1 MFFILT
7 KTLLHFC
14 KISYIWRLKKN
25 QKNMKFKEVKNFING
40 SFKSG
45 SSDQS
50 HTVIS
55 PLDGETLSTFK
66 ESTMDDLDEIIEHAQ
81 KAQKAWQ
88 KVTLKE
94 RVQVFYKYKQLL
106 EKNNAEL
113 TEIIYREN
121 GKIHGEAK
129 AEIDKAIELTEF
141 ACSLPQ
147 FVNGENME
155 VSRGVYCSAT
165 RHPLGV
171 VASIVPFNFP
181 SMVPHWTVVN
191 AIALGNAMIL
201 KPSEAVPISS
211 QYIAKLL
218 QEAGLPDGL
227 FNIIN
232 GTQATVENI
241 CDHPDIKAVTFVGS
255 TKVAKIVYQRAS
267 QNLKQVLALGGAKN
281 HIILLPDAHPDMAS
295 SNIVASMSG
304 CAGQRCMAAAT
315 LLAVGNCDAILDKLV
330 GDALKI
336 QCGSTLGAVIS
347 KAAKDR
353 IESYI
358 TEAEQQGA
366 KIILDGRNTVV
377 PGKENGFYV
386 GPTIID
392 YATADMKVA
401 KEEIFGPVLTIVRV
415 NTIDEAL
422 AIENANPYGNA
433 CSVFTQSGGLANYV
447 TENASAGMCGV
458 NIGVPVPREPFGFG
472 GWNESR
478 FGSGDITGKSSIGFF
493 TKEKKT
499 TTKWNPEAGVNW
511 MS

>member
-1 MFFILT
+1 
-7 KTLLHFC
+7 
-14 KISYIWRLKKN
+14 
-25 QKNMKFKEVKNFING
+25 MKYNEVQNFING
-40 SFKSG
+40 AFKSG
-45 SSDQS
+45 STTKIHS
-50 HTVIS
+50 VIS
-55 PLDGETLSTFK
+55 PLDGGELSNFK
-66 ESTMDDLDEIIEHAQ
+66 ESSMDDLNEIVIAAQ
-81 KAQKAWQ
+81 KAQKSWQ

-94 RVQVFYKYKQLL
+94 RVQVLYRYRQLL
-106 EKNNAEL
+106 EKNSVEL
-113 TEIIYREN
+113 TEIIYQEN
-121 GKIHGEAK
+121 GKIHSEAK

-155 VSRGVYCSAT
+155 VSKGVYCSST
-165 RHPLGV
+165 RHPIGV
-171 VASIVPFNFP
+171 VASIAPFNFP
-181 SMVPHWTVVN
+181 SMVPHWTLVN

-201 KPSEAVPISS
+201 KPSELVPISS

-218 QEAGLPDGL
+218 KEAGLPDGL

-232 GTQATVENI
+232 GTQSTVENI

-267 QNLKQVLALGGAKN
+267 NNLKQVLALGGAKN

-315 LLAVGNCDAILDKLV
+315 LIAVGNCDAILDKLV

-336 QCGSTLGAVIS
+336 QCGTTLGAVITQAS
-347 KAAKDR
+347 KER

-366 KIILDGRNTVV
+366 KIILDGRNTIV

-392 YATADMKVA
+392 HATADMRVA
-401 KEEIFGPVLTIVRV
+401 REEIFGPVLTIVRV

-478 FGSGDITGKSSIGFF
+478 FGSGDITGKSSIIFF

-499 TTKWNPEAGVNW
+499 TTKWNPEAGTNW

>member
-1 MFFILT
+1 MSF
-7 KTLLHFC
+7 
-14 KISYIWRLKKN
+14 N
-25 QKNMKFKEVKNFING
+25 EVKNFING
-40 SFKSG
+40 EFIPG
-45 SSDQS
+45 SSTKK
-50 HTVIS
+50 HAVIS
-55 PLDGETLSTFK
+55 PLDGKELTTFN
-66 ESTMDDLDEIIEHAQ
+66 ESTMEDLNKIVNAAQIAQ
-81 KAQKAWQ
+81 KEWQ

-94 RVQVFYKYKQLL
+94 RAQIFYKYKQLL
-106 EKNNAEL
+106 EKNSEEL
-113 TEIIYREN
+113 TEVIYREN
-121 GKIHGEAK
+121 GKIHSEAK

-155 VSRGVYCSAT
+155 VSKGVFCSST
-165 RHPLGV
+165 KIPLGI

-181 SMVPHWTVVN
+181 TMVPHWTIVN
-191 AIALGNAMIL
+191 AIALGNAFIL

-211 QYIAKLL
+211 QYTAKLL
-218 QEAGLPDGL
+218 KEAGLPDGL

-232 GTQATVENI
+232 GTQTTVENI
-241 CDHPDIKAVTFVGS
+241 CDHLGIQAVTFVGS

-267 QNLKQVLALGGAKN
+267 HNLKQVLALGGAKN
-281 HIILLPDAHPDMAS
+281 HILLLPDAHPEMAS

-315 LLAVGNCDAILDKLV
+315 LLAVGNCDAILDKLL
-330 GDALKI
+330 GDAQKI
-336 QCGSTLGAVIS
+336 QCGTTLGAVIS
-347 KAAKDR
+347 KEAKDR
-353 IESYI
+353 IEAYI

-366 KIILDGRNTVV
+366 KIILDGRHTIV

-392 YATADMKVA
+392 HATPYMKIA
-401 KEEIFGPVLTIVRV
+401 REEIFGPVLAIVRV
-415 NTIDEAL
+415 DTIDEAL

-447 TENASAGMCGV
+447 TENASAGMCGI

-478 FGSGDITGKSSIGFF
+478 FGSGDITGKSAIGFF

-499 TTKWNPEAGVNW
+499 TTKWNPEAGINW

>member
-1 MFFILT
+1 
-7 KTLLHFC
+7 
-14 KISYIWRLKKN
+14 
-25 QKNMKFKEVKNFING
+25 MKYNEIKNFVNG
-40 SFKSG
+40 EFVSGKS
-45 SSDQS
+45 SIT
-50 HTVIS
+50 HHIVS
-55 PLDGETLSTFK
+55 PLDGSKLGFFN
-66 ESTMDDLDEIIEHAQ
+66 ESTQDDLNEIILHAQ
-81 KAQKAWQ
+81 KAQKLWQ

-94 RVQVFYKYKQLL
+94 RAQVFYKYKRLL
-106 EKNNAEL
+106 EANIDEL
-113 TEIIYREN
+113 TEIIYQEN
-121 GKIHGEAK
+121 GKIHSEAR
-129 AEIDKAIELTEF
+129 AEIEKAIELTEF

-155 VSRGVYCSAT
+155 VSKGVFCSST
-165 RHPLGV
+165 RVPLGI

-181 SMVPHWTVVN
+181 TMVPHWTIVN
-191 AIALGNAMIL
+191 AIALGNAFIL
-201 KPSEAVPISS
+201 KPSEAVPVSS
-211 QYIAKLL
+211 QYTAKLL

-232 GTQATVENI
+232 GTQSTVENI
-241 CDHPDIKAVTFVGS
+241 CDHPAIQAVTFVGS

-281 HIILLPDAHPDMAS
+281 HIILLPDAHPEMAS
-295 SNIVASMSG
+295 SNIIASMSG

-315 LLAVGNCDAILDKLV
+315 LIAVGNCDAVLDKLIA
-330 GDALKI
+330 DAQKI
-336 QCGSTLGAVIS
+336 QCGTTLGAVIS
-347 KAAKDR
+347 KAAKER
-353 IESYI
+353 IENFI
-358 TEAEQQGA
+358 TEAEQEGA
-366 KIILDGRNTVV
+366 KILLDGRNTVV

-392 YATADMKVA
+392 HAKPTMRVAT
-401 KEEIFGPVLTIVRV
+401 EEIFGPVLTIVRV
-415 NTIDEAL
+415 ATIDEAL

-447 TENASAGMCGV
+447 TERASAGMCGV

-478 FGSGDITGKSSIGFF
+478 FGSGDITGKSSIVFF

-499 TTKWNPEAGVNW
+499 TTKWNPEAGTNW

>member
-1 MFFILT
+1 
-7 KTLLHFC
+7 
-14 KISYIWRLKKN
+14 
-25 QKNMKFKEVKNFING
+25 
-40 SFKSG
+40 
-45 SSDQS
+45 
-50 HTVIS
+50 
-55 PLDGETLSTFK
+55 
-66 ESTMDDLDEIIEHAQ
+66 
-81 KAQKAWQ
+81 
-88 KVTLKE
+88 
-94 RVQVFYKYKQLL
+94 
-106 EKNNAEL
+106 
-113 TEIIYREN
+113 
-121 GKIHGEAK
+121 
-129 AEIDKAIELTEF
+129 
-141 ACSLPQ
+141 
-147 FVNGENME
+147 
-155 VSRGVYCSAT
+155 
-165 RHPLGV
+165 
-171 VASIVPFNFP
+171 
-181 SMVPHWTVVN
+181 MVPHWTVVN

-211 QYIAKLL
+211 QYIARLL
-218 QEAGLPDGL
+218 KEAGLPDGL
-227 FNIIN
+227 FNIVN
-232 GTQATVENI
+232 GTQSTVENI

-267 QNLKQVLALGGAKN
+267 HNLKQVLALGGAKN

-315 LLAVGNCDAILDKLV
+315 LLAVGDCDAILDKLV

-336 QCGSTLGAVIS
+336 QCGTTLGAVIS
-347 KAAKDR
+347 KAAKER

-392 YATADMKVA
+392 YATADMRVA
-401 KEEIFGPVLTIVRV
+401 REEIFGPVLTIVRV
-415 NTIDEAL
+415 KTIDEAL

>member
-1 MFFILT
+1 MT
-7 KTLLHFC
+7 YPEVQNV
-14 KISYIWRLKKN
+14 SN
-25 QKNMKFKEVKNFING
+25 GKFV
-40 SFKSG
+40 SG
-45 SSDQS
+45 RSNSVRS
-50 HTVIS
+50 VVS
-55 PLDGETLSTFK
+55 PLTGESLTSFH
-66 ESTMDDLDEIIEHAQ
+66 ESTKEDLDEMVVAAQ
-81 KAQKAWQ
+81 KAQKIWQ

-94 RVQVFYKYKQLL
+94 RVQVFYRYKQLL
-106 EKNNAEL
+106 EANIVEL
-113 TEIIYREN
+113 TEIIHRES
-121 GKIHGEAK
+121 GKIHSEAK

-141 ACSLPQ
+141 ACGLPQ

-155 VSRGVYCSAT
+155 VSKGVYCAST
-165 RHPLGV
+165 RVPLGV

-181 SMVPHWTVVN
+181 SMVPHWTIVN

-201 KPSEAVPISS
+201 KPSESVPVSA
-211 QYIAKLL
+211 QHIAKLL
-218 QEAGLPDGL
+218 TEAGLPHGL
-227 FNIIN
+227 FSVLN
-232 GTQATVENI
+232 GSQSTVENV
-241 CDHPDIKAVTFVGS
+241 CDHPGIKAVTFVGS

-267 QNLKQVLALGGAKN
+267 HHLKQVLALGGAKN

-315 LLAVGNCDAILDKLV
+315 LLAVGHCDAILDKLKD
-330 GDALKI
+330 DALKI

-347 KAAKDR
+347 KAAKER
-353 IESYI
+353 IEAYI

-366 KIILDGRNTVV
+366 KIVLDGRNTVV

-401 KEEIFGPVLTIVRV
+401 REEIFGPVLTIVRV
-415 NTIDEAL
+415 KTMEEAL
-422 AIENANPYGNA
+422 DIENASPYGNA
-433 CSVFTQSGGLANYV
+433 CSVFTQSGGLANYI

-478 FGSGDITGKSSIGFF
+478 FGSGDITGKSAIVFF

-499 TTKWNPEAGVNW
+499 TTKWNPDAGVNW

>member
-1 MFFILT
+1 MVFD
-7 KTLLHFC
+7 
-14 KISYIWRLKKN
+14 
-25 QKNMKFKEVKNFING
+25 EVKNFING
-40 SFKSG
+40 AFKPG
-45 SSDQS
+45 SSS
-50 HTVIS
+50 KIHTVIS
-55 PLDGETLSTFK
+55 PLDGKELTTFN
-66 ESTMDDLDEIIEHAQ
+66 ESTMDDLNEIIDFAQ

-106 EKNNAEL
+106 EQNSAEL

-141 ACSLPQ
+141 TCSLPQ

-155 VSRGVYCSAT
+155 VSKGVYCSST
-165 RHPLGV
+165 KLPLGI

-181 SMVPHWTVVN
+181 TMVPHWTIVN
-191 AIALGNAMIL
+191 AIALGNAFIL

-211 QYIAKLL
+211 QYTAKLL
-218 QEAGLPDGL
+218 KEAGLPDGL

-232 GTQATVENI
+232 GTQSTVENL
-241 CDHPDIKAVTFVGS
+241 CDHPDIKAITFVGS

-315 LLAVGNCDAILDKLV
+315 LIAVGNCDVILDKLID
-330 GDALKI
+330 DANKI

-347 KAAKDR
+347 KAAKEK

-377 PGKENGFYV
+377 AGKENGFYV

-392 YATADMKVA
+392 YATPDMSVA
-401 KEEIFGPVLTIVRV
+401 KEEIFGPVLTIIRV
-415 NTIDEAL
+415 KNIDEAL

-478 FGSGDITGKSSIGFF
+478 FGSGDITGKSAIGFF

-499 TTKWNPEAGVNW
+499 TTKWNPEAGTNW

>member
-1 MFFILT
+1 MEFD
-7 KTLLHFC
+7 
-14 KISYIWRLKKN
+14 
-25 QKNMKFKEVKNFING
+25 QVKNFING
-40 SFKSG
+40 EFKSG
-45 SSDQS
+45 SSNKTHS
-50 HTVIS
+50 VIS
-55 PLDGETLSTFK
+55 PIDGIQLSTFK
-66 ESTMDDLDEIIEHAQ
+66 ESTMEDLNEIIYFAQ

-94 RVQVFYKYKQLL
+94 RVQVFYRYRQLL
-106 EKNNAEL
+106 EKNSPEL
-113 TEIIYREN
+113 TEIICLEN
-121 GKIHGEAK
+121 GKIHSEAK

-141 ACSLPQ
+141 GCSIPQ

-155 VSRGVYCSAT
+155 VSKGVYCSST
-165 RHPLGV
+165 RHALGI

-181 SMVPHWTVVN
+181 SMVPHWTLVN
-191 AIALGNAMIL
+191 AIVLGNAMIL
-201 KPSEAVPISS
+201 KPSESVPISS

-218 QEAGLPDGL
+218 KEAGLPDGL

-232 GTQATVENI
+232 GTQSTVENI
-241 CDHPDIKAVTFVGS
+241 CDHSDIQAVTFVGS

-281 HIILLPDAHPDMAS
+281 HILLLPDANPEMAS

-315 LLAVGNCDAILDKLV
+315 LIAVGNCDAILDKLI
-330 GDALKI
+330 GEALKI
-336 QCGSTLGAVIS
+336 QCGTTLGAVIS
-347 KAAKDR
+347 KASKDR

-366 KIILDGRNTVV
+366 KIILDGRNTIV
-377 PGKENGFYV
+377 PGKENGYYV

-392 YATADMKVA
+392 HANANMRVA

-478 FGSGDITGKSSIGFF
+478 FGSGDITGKSSIVFF

-499 TTKWNPEAGVNW
+499 TTKWNPEAGINW

>member
-1 MFFILT
+1 MTNIV
-7 KTLLHFC
+7 
-14 KISYIWRLKKN
+14 YLKKLKTN
-25 QKNMKFKEVKNFING
+25 NMLFNEVKNFING
-40 SFKSG
+40 EFKSG
-45 SSDQS
+45 SSNKI

-55 PLDGETLSTFK
+55 PLDGSELTTFK
-66 ESTMDDLDEIIEHAQ
+66 ESTIEDLNEIIVSAQ

-88 KVTLKE
+88 KITLKE
-94 RVQVFYKYKQLL
+94 RAQVFYRYKQLL
-106 EKNNAEL
+106 EKNSEEL

-155 VSRGVYCSAT
+155 VSKGVFCSST
-165 RHPLGV
+165 RVPLGI

-181 SMVPHWTVVN
+181 TMVPHWTIVN
-191 AIALGNAMIL
+191 AIALGNAFIL

-211 QYIAKLL
+211 QYTAKLL
-218 QEAGLPDGL
+218 KEAGLPDGL

-232 GTQATVENI
+232 GTQSTVENL
-241 CDHPDIKAVTFVGS
+241 CDHPGINAVTFVGS

-281 HIILLPDAHPDMAS
+281 HIILLPDAHPEMAS

-315 LLAVGNCDAILDKLV
+315 LVAVGNCDAVLDKLV
-330 GDALKI
+330 ADALKI
-336 QCGSTLGAVIS
+336 QCGTTLGAVIS
-347 KAAKDR
+347 KAAKER
-353 IESYI
+353 IEGYI

-366 KIILDGRNTVV
+366 KILLDGRNTIV

-392 YATADMKVA
+392 HATADMKIA
-401 KEEIFGPVLTIVRV
+401 KEEVFGPVLAIVRV

-478 FGSGDITGKSSIGFF
+478 FGSGDITGKSSIVFF

-499 TTKWNPEAGVNW
+499 TTKWNPEAGTNW

>member
-1 MFFILT
+1 MIF
-7 KTLLHFC
+7 
-14 KISYIWRLKKN
+14 N
-25 QKNMKFKEVKNFING
+25 EVKNFTNG
-40 SFKSG
+40 EFKSG
-45 SSDQS
+45 SSNKI
-50 HTVIS
+50 HTIIS
-55 PLDGETLSTFK
+55 PLDGIAISSFK
-66 ESTMDDLDEIIEHAQ
+66 ESTMEDLNVIIGFAL

-94 RVQVFYKYKQLL
+94 RTQVFYKYKQLL
-106 EKNNAEL
+106 EKNSEEL

-121 GKIHGEAK
+121 GKIHSEAR

-147 FVNGENME
+147 FVNGEYME
-155 VSRGVYCSAT
+155 VSKGVYCTSVKL
-165 RHPLGV
+165 PLGV

-181 SMVPHWTVVN
+181 SMVPHWTIVN
-191 AIALGNAMIL
+191 AIALGNAFIL
-201 KPSEAVPISS
+201 KPSEFVPISS
-211 QYIAKLL
+211 QFIAKLL
-218 QEAGLPDGL
+218 KEAGLPDGI

-232 GTQATVENI
+232 GTQSTVENI
-241 CDHPDIKAVTFVGS
+241 CDHPDIKAITFVGS

-267 QNLKQVLALGGAKN
+267 HNLKQVLALGGAKN

-315 LLAVGNCDAILDKLV
+315 LIAVGNCDAILDKLI
-330 GDALKI
+330 GEANKI
-336 QCGSTLGAVIS
+336 QCGTTLGAVIS
-347 KAAKDR
+347 KAAKER
-353 IESYI
+353 IEGYI
-358 TEAEQQGA
+358 SEAEQQGA
-366 KIILDGRNTVV
+366 KIILDGRNTTVQ
-377 PGKENGFYV
+377 GKENGFYV

-392 YATADMKVA
+392 YATADMRIA
-401 KEEIFGPVLTIVRV
+401 REEVFGPVLTIVRV
-415 NTIDEAL
+415 KTIDEAL

-478 FGSGDITGKSSIGFF
+478 FGVGDITGKSAIGFF

-499 TTKWNPEAGVNW
+499 TTKWNSEAGTNW

>member
-1 MFFILT
+1 
-7 KTLLHFC
+7 
-14 KISYIWRLKKN
+14 
-25 QKNMKFKEVKNFING
+25 MKYNEVQNFING
-40 SFKSG
+40 AFKSG
-45 SSDQS
+45 STTKTQS
-50 HTVIS
+50 IIS
-55 PLDGETLSTFK
+55 PLNGEELSNFK
-66 ESTMDDLDEIIEHAQ
+66 ESNMDDLNEIVIGAQ
-81 KAQKAWQ
+81 KAQKSWQ

-94 RVQVFYKYKQLL
+94 RVQVLYRYRQLL
-106 EKNNAEL
+106 EKNSVEL
-113 TEIIYREN
+113 TEIIYQEN
-121 GKIHGEAK
+121 GKIHSEAK

-155 VSRGVYCSAT
+155 VSKGVYCSST
-165 RHPLGV
+165 RHPLGI
-171 VASIVPFNFP
+171 VASIAPFNFP
-181 SMVPHWTVVN
+181 SMVPHWTLVN

-201 KPSEAVPISS
+201 KPSELVPISS

-218 QEAGLPDGL
+218 KEAGLPDGL

-232 GTQATVENI
+232 GTQSTVENI

-267 QNLKQVLALGGAKN
+267 NNLKQVLALGGAKN

-315 LLAVGNCDAILDKLV
+315 LIAVGNCDAILDKLV

-336 QCGSTLGAVIS
+336 QCGTTLGAVITQAS
-347 KAAKDR
+347 KER
-353 IESYI
+353 IEGYI

-366 KIILDGRNTVV
+366 KIILDGRNTIV

-392 YATADMKVA
+392 HATADMRVA
-401 KEEIFGPVLTIVRV
+401 REEIFGPVLTIVRV
-415 NTIDEAL
+415 KTIDEAL

-478 FGSGDITGKSSIGFF
+478 FGSGDITGKSSIIFF

-499 TTKWNPEAGVNW
+499 TTKWNQEAGVNW

>member
-1 MFFILT
+1 
-7 KTLLHFC
+7 
-14 KISYIWRLKKN
+14 
-25 QKNMKFKEVKNFING
+25 MKYNEVKNFING
-40 SFKSG
+40 EFKSG
-45 SSDQS
+45 SSTKIHS
-50 HTVIS
+50 VIS
-55 PLDGETLSTFK
+55 PLDGGELSTFN
-66 ESTMDDLDEIIEHAQ
+66 ESTMDDLNEIVKYAQ

-94 RVQVFYKYKQLL
+94 RVQVFYRYRQLL
-106 EKNNAEL
+106 EKNSVEL

-121 GKIHGEAK
+121 GKIHSEAK

-155 VSRGVYCSAT
+155 VSKGVYCSST

-171 VASIVPFNFP
+171 VASIAPFNFP
-181 SMVPHWTVVN
+181 SMVPHWTLAN
-191 AIALGNAMIL
+191 AIALGNAMII
-201 KPSEAVPISS
+201 KPSESVPISS

-218 QEAGLPDGL
+218 KEAGLPDGL

-232 GTQATVENI
+232 GTQSTVENI
-241 CDHPDIKAVTFVGS
+241 CDHPGIQAVTFVGS
-255 TKVAKIVYQRAS
+255 TNVAKIVYQRAS
-267 QNLKQVLALGGAKN
+267 HNLKQVLALGGAKN

-315 LLAVGNCDAILDKLV
+315 LIAVGNCDAILDKLV

-336 QCGSTLGAVIS
+336 QCGTTLGAVIS
-347 KAAKDR
+347 KASKER
-353 IESYI
+353 IENYI

-366 KIILDGRNTVV
+366 KIVLDGRNTIV

-401 KEEIFGPVLTIVRV
+401 REEIFGPVLTIVRV

-447 TENASAGMCGV
+447 SENASAGMCGV

-478 FGSGDITGKSSIGFF
+478 FGSGDITGKSSIIFF

-499 TTKWNPEAGVNW
+499 TTKWNPEAGTNW

>member
-1 MFFILT
+1 MAFT
-7 KTLLHFC
+7 
-14 KISYIWRLKKN
+14 
-25 QKNMKFKEVKNFING
+25 EVKNFING
-40 SFKSG
+40 EFKSG
-45 SSDQS
+45 SSS
-50 HTVIS
+50 EIHTIIS
-55 PLDGETLSTFK
+55 PLDGSRLSTFN
-66 ESTMDDLDEIIEHAQ
+66 ESTMEDLNEIVAFAQ

-106 EKNNAEL
+106 EKNSEEL

-155 VSRGVYCSAT
+155 VSKGVYCSST
-165 RHPLGV
+165 RLPLGV
-171 VASIVPFNFP
+171 VASIVPFNFT

-191 AIALGNAMIL
+191 AIALGNAMVL
-201 KPSEAVPISS
+201 KPSESVPISS

-218 QEAGLPDGL
+218 KEAGLPDGL

-232 GTQATVENI
+232 GTQSTVENL
-241 CDHPDIKAVTFVGS
+241 CDHPGIKAITFVGS
-255 TKVAKIVYQRAS
+255 TKVAKIVYQRGS

-315 LLAVGNCDAILDKLV
+315 LLVVGNCDVILDKLI
-330 GDALKI
+330 GDANKI
-336 QCGSTLGAVIS
+336 QCGTTLGSVIS
-347 KAAKDR
+347 KAAKER

-358 TEAEQQGA
+358 SEAEQQGA
-366 KIILDGRNTVV
+366 KIILDGRNTIV

-392 YATADMKVA
+392 YATADMRVA

-415 NTIDEAL
+415 KTIDEAL

-433 CSVFTQSGGLANYV
+433 CSVFTQSGGLATYV

-478 FGSGDITGKSSIGFF
+478 FGSGDITGKSSLLFF

-499 TTKWNPEAGVNW
+499 TTKWNPEAGTNW

>member
-1 MFFILT
+1 MTFD
-7 KTLLHFC
+7 
-14 KISYIWRLKKN
+14 
-25 QKNMKFKEVKNFING
+25 EVKNFING
-40 SFKSG
+40 EFRSG
-45 SSDQS
+45 SSAKI

-55 PLDGETLSTFK
+55 PLDGNELTTFK
-66 ESTMDDLDEIIEHAQ
+66 ESTMEDLNTIIRFAQ

-106 EKNNAEL
+106 EQNSAEL

-121 GKIHGEAK
+121 GKTHSEAK
-129 AEIDKAIELTEF
+129 TEIDKAIELTEF

-155 VSRGVYCSAT
+155 VSKGVYCSST
-165 RHPLGV
+165 KLPLGI

-181 SMVPHWTVVN
+181 TMVPHWTIVN
-191 AIALGNAMIL
+191 AIALGNAFIL

-211 QYIAKLL
+211 QYTAKLL
-218 QEAGLPDGL
+218 KEAGLPDGL

-232 GTQATVENI
+232 GTQSTVENL
-241 CDHPDIKAVTFVGS
+241 CDHPDIKAITFVGS

-267 QNLKQVLALGGAKN
+267 HNLKQVLALGGAKN
-281 HIILLPDAHPDMAS
+281 HIILLPDAHPDMVS

-315 LLAVGNCDAILDKLV
+315 LIAVGNCSAILDKLID
-330 GDALKI
+330 DANKI
-336 QCGSTLGAVIS
+336 QCGTTLGAVIS
-347 KAAKDR
+347 KAAKER

-366 KIILDGRNTVV
+366 KILLDGRNTIVT
-377 PGKENGFYV
+377 GKENGFYV

-392 YATADMKVA
+392 YATADMRVA

-422 AIENANPYGNA
+422 ALENANPYGNA
-433 CSVFTQSGGLANYV
+433 CSVFTQSGALANYV

-478 FGSGDITGKSSIGFF
+478 FGSGDITGKSAIGFF

-499 TTKWNPEAGVNW
+499 TTKWNPDAGTNW

>member
-1 MFFILT
+1 MPF
-7 KTLLHFC
+7 
-14 KISYIWRLKKN
+14 N
-25 QKNMKFKEVKNFING
+25 EVKNFING
-40 SFKSG
+40 EFKPGNS
-45 SSDQS
+45 
-50 HTVIS
+50 TKIYEVIS
-55 PLDGETLSTFK
+55 PLNGEKLTSFNDSTL
-66 ESTMDDLDEIIEHAQ
+66 EDLNKIVDTAL
-81 KAQKAWQ
+81 KAQKSWQ

-106 EKNNAEL
+106 ENNSSEL
-113 TEIIYREN
+113 TELIYLEN
-121 GKIHGEAK
+121 GKIHSEAK

-147 FVNGENME
+147 FINGENME
-155 VSRGVYCSAT
+155 VSRGVYCSSS
-165 RHPLGV
+165 RIPVGV

-181 SMVPHWTVVN
+181 SMVPHWTIVN

-201 KPSEAVPISS
+201 KPSELVPISA

-218 QEAGLPDGL
+218 KEAGLPNGL

-232 GTQATVENI
+232 GTQSTVENI
-241 CDHPDIKAVTFVGS
+241 CDHPGIKAVTFVGS

-267 QNLKQVLALGGAKN
+267 HNLKQVLALGGAKN
-281 HIILLPDAHPDMAS
+281 HIILLPDAHPEMAS
-295 SNIVASMSG
+295 SNIIASMSG

-315 LLAVGNCDAILDKLV
+315 LIAVGNCDAILDKLIA
-330 GDALKI
+330 DANKI
-336 QCGSTLGAVIS
+336 QCGTTLGAVIS

-353 IESYI
+353 IEAYI

-366 KIILDGRNTVV
+366 KIILDGRNTIV

-386 GPTIID
+386 GTTLID
-392 YATADMKVA
+392 YATADMKIA
-401 KEEIFGPVLTIVRV
+401 KEEVFGPVLAIVRV
-415 NTIDEAL
+415 KTIDEAL

-499 TTKWNPEAGVNW
+499 TTKWNPEAGTNW

>member
-1 MFFILT
+1 MIF
-7 KTLLHFC
+7 
-14 KISYIWRLKKN
+14 N
-25 QKNMKFKEVKNFING
+25 EAKNFING
-40 SFKSG
+40 AFKSG
-45 SSDQS
+45 SSS
-50 HTVIS
+50 KIHRVIS
-55 PLDGETLSTFK
+55 PLDGKELTTFT
-66 ESTMDDLDEIIEHAQ
+66 ESTSEDLDEIISFAQ

-94 RVQVFYKYKQLL
+94 RAQVFYKYKQLL
-106 EKNNAEL
+106 EKNSAEL
-113 TEIIYREN
+113 TEVIYLEN
-121 GKIHGEAK
+121 GKVHGEAK

-155 VSRGVYCSAT
+155 VSRGIYCAST
-165 RHPLGV
+165 RSPLGV

-181 SMVPHWTVVN
+181 SMVPHWTIVN
-191 AIALGNAMIL
+191 ALALGNAVIL

-218 QEAGLPDGL
+218 KEAGLPDGL
-227 FNIIN
+227 FNVIN
-232 GTQATVENI
+232 GTQSTVENI
-241 CDHPDIKAVTFVGS
+241 CDHPDIKAITFVGS

-267 QNLKQVLALGGAKN
+267 HNLKQVLALGGAKN
-281 HIILLPDAHPDMAS
+281 HIVLLPDAHPEMAS

-304 CAGQRCMAAAT
+304 CSGQRCMAAST
-315 LLAVGNCDAILDKLV
+315 LIAVGNCDTILNKLI
-330 GDALKI
+330 GDAQKI
-336 QCGSTLGAVIS
+336 KCGTTLGAVIS
-347 KAAKDR
+347 KAAKER
-353 IESYI
+353 IEGYI
-358 TEAEQQGA
+358 TEAEKQGA

-392 YATADMKVA
+392 YATADMPVA
-401 KEEIFGPVLTIVRV
+401 REEVFGPVLSIIRVDTIE
-415 NTIDEAL
+415 EAL

-499 TTKWNPEAGVNW
+499 TTKWNPEAGTNW

>member
-1 MFFILT
+1 MLF
-7 KTLLHFC
+7 
-14 KISYIWRLKKN
+14 N
-25 QKNMKFKEVKNFING
+25 EVKNFVNG
-40 SFKSG
+40 EFRPG
-45 SSDQS
+45 SSKKIY
-50 HTVIS
+50 HVIS
-55 PLDGETLSTFK
+55 PLDGKELTTFT
-66 ESTMDDLDEIIEHAQ
+66 ESTYEDLEEIIYFAQ
-81 KAQKAWQ
+81 TAQKAWQ

-94 RVQVFYKYKQLL
+94 RVQVLYKYKQLL
-106 EKNNAEL
+106 EENKDEL
-113 TEIIYREN
+113 TEIIYLEN

-141 ACSLPQ
+141 ACALPQ

-155 VSRGVYCSAT
+155 VSKGVYCSST
-165 RHPLGV
+165 RVPLGI

-181 SMVPHWTVVN
+181 SMVPHWTIVN
-191 AIALGNAMIL
+191 AIALGNAFIL

-218 QEAGLPDGL
+218 KEAGLPDGI
-227 FNIIN
+227 FNVIN
-232 GTQATVENI
+232 GTQSTVENL
-241 CDHPDIKAVTFVGS
+241 CDHSGIKAITFVGS

-267 QNLKQVLALGGAKN
+267 HNLKQVLALGGAKN

-315 LLAVGNCDAILDKLV
+315 LIAVGNCDAILDKLI
-330 GDALKI
+330 GDANKI
-336 QCGSTLGAVIS
+336 QCGTTLGAVIS
-347 KAAKDR
+347 KAAKER
-353 IESYI
+353 IEGYI

-377 PGKENGFYV
+377 SGKENGFYV

-392 YATADMKVA
+392 YATADMRVA
-401 KEEIFGPVLTIVRV
+401 KEEVFGPVLTIIRV

-478 FGSGDITGKSSIGFF
+478 FGSGDITGKSSIVFF

-499 TTKWNPEAGVNW
+499 TTKWNPEAGTNW

>member
-1 MFFILT
+1 MAFD
-7 KTLLHFC
+7 
-14 KISYIWRLKKN
+14 
-25 QKNMKFKEVKNFING
+25 EVKNFVNG
-40 SFKSG
+40 AFKSG
-45 SSDQS
+45 ASSKV
-50 HTVIS
+50 HEIIS
-55 PLDGETLSTFK
+55 PLDGTKLSTFN
-66 ESTMDDLDEIIEHAQ
+66 ESNMEDLNEIVEYAQ
-81 KAQKAWQ
+81 KAQKVWQ
-88 KVTLKE
+88 KITLKE

-106 EKNNAEL
+106 EQNSVEL

-121 GKIHGEAK
+121 GKVHGEAK

-147 FVNGENME
+147 FVTGENME
-155 VSRGVYCSAT
+155 VSRGVYCSST
-165 RHPLGV
+165 RIPLGV

-181 SMVPHWTVVN
+181 SMVPHWTIVN

-201 KPSEAVPISS
+201 KPSESVPISS

-218 QEAGLPDGL
+218 QQAGLPDGL

-232 GTQATVENI
+232 GTQSTVENL
-241 CDHPDIKAVTFVGS
+241 CDHPGIKAITFVGS
-255 TKVAKIVYQRAS
+255 TKVAKIVYQRGS

-315 LLAVGNCDAILDKLV
+315 LIAVGNCDVILDKLI
-330 GDALKI
+330 GDANKI
-336 QCGSTLGAVIS
+336 QCGTTLGSVIS
-347 KAAKDR
+347 KAAKER

-366 KIILDGRNTVV
+366 KIILDGRNTIV

-392 YATADMKVA
+392 YATADMRVA

-415 NTIDEAL
+415 KTIDEAL

-433 CSVFTQSGGLANYV
+433 CSVFTQSGGLATYV

-478 FGSGDITGKSSIGFF
+478 FGSGDITGKSSLLFF
-493 TKEKKT
+493 SKEKKT
-499 TTKWNPEAGVNW
+499 TTKWNPEAGTNW

>member
-1 MFFILT
+1 MM
-7 KTLLHFC
+7 
-14 KISYIWRLKKN
+14 YY
-25 QKNMKFKEVKNFING
+25 EVKNFING
-40 SFKSG
+40 TFKSG
-45 SSDQS
+45 SSSKS

-55 PLDGETLSTFK
+55 PLDGSELTTFN
-66 ESTMDDLDEIIEHAQ
+66 ESTMEDLNEIIVYAQ

-94 RVQVFYKYKQLL
+94 RAQVFYRYKQLL
-106 EKNNAEL
+106 EKNSEAL

-155 VSRGVYCSAT
+155 VSKGVFCSST
-165 RHPLGV
+165 RVPLGI

-181 SMVPHWTVVN
+181 TMVPHWTIVN
-191 AIALGNAMIL
+191 AIALGNAFIL
-201 KPSEAVPISS
+201 KPSEAVPVSS
-211 QYIAKLL
+211 QFTAKLL
-218 QEAGLPDGL
+218 KEAGLPDGL

-232 GTQATVENI
+232 GTQTTVENL
-241 CDHPDIKAVTFVGS
+241 CDHPEINAITFVGS

-281 HIILLPDAHPDMAS
+281 HIILLPDAHPEMAS

-315 LLAVGNCDAILDKLV
+315 LIAVGNCDAILEKLI
-330 GDALKI
+330 GDANKI

-353 IESYI
+353 IENYI

-386 GPTIID
+386 GPTLID
-392 YATADMKVA
+392 YATADMKIA
-401 KEEIFGPVLTIVRV
+401 REEVFGPVLAIVRV
-415 NTIDEAL
+415 NTIEEAL
-422 AIENANPYGNA
+422 AIENENPYGNA

-499 TTKWNPEAGVNW
+499 TTKWNPEAGTNW